1 MTIKINGTILE
12 YTLEEE
18 KNIGQILGNIEALC
32 RKEHQTVIKVAVDG
46 KELTPD
52 ELDQLFTQPVD
63 SEVTI
68 DLSTLSGA
76 EVRSYMRT
84 LAKEILQSADE
95 FEQIPVYMQT
105 GKDAQV
111 LSVLQAFSQK
121 LNELYRAFLLSDI
134 TGIPVDIPIQGKSLQ
149 SYQKEIS
156 ALLNDI
162 VSSIEDKDIIQV
174 GDLAEYELAPLVK
187 DLINGVLCNLV

>member
-1 MTIKINGTILE
+1 MIITLNGTPLD
-12 YTLEEE
+12 YTLEKE
-18 KNIGQILGNIEALC
+18 KNIGEVLGSIESLC
-32 RKEHQTVIKVAVDG
+32 RQEQATIIQVAADG
-46 KELTPD
+46 KILTPD
-52 ELDQLFTQPVD
+52 DLDRLFAEPVD

-76 EVRSYMRT
+76 EVRSYMHT
-84 LAKEILQSADE
+84 LAQELLASADE
-95 FEQIPVYMQT
+95 FERIPVYMQT

-156 ALLNDI
+156 SLLNDI